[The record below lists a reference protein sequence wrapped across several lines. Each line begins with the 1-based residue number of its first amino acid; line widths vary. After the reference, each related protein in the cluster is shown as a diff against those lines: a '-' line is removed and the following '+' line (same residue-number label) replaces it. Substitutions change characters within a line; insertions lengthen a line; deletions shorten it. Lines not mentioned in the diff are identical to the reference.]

1 MRYLTTSEILEL
13 HRLVIERTGGST
25 GVRDLNLLESAVAQ
39 PAMAFAGEDL
49 YPTIW
54 EKGTALAFSIIK
66 NHPFVDGNKRTGH
79 AAMETFLVLN
89 GYEINAPLDEQEQI
103 VLQVA
108 AGTLDRQDLT
118 DWVRTHAIEKEK
130 GNS

>member
-89 GYEINAPLDEQEQI
+89 GYEINAPMDEQEQI